1 MKCDNKPSVN
11 ITNAVIMVNSSLTT
25 ECTLLKWPALRVE
38 GRLIEM
44 GGRNARQRCSYIE
57 VSLSGVIWLALAL
70 MWIKMESL
78 FLRFLQRSKAPQK
91 EVPNT

>member
-44 GGRNARQRCSYIE
+44 GGRIARQRCSYIK
-57 VSLSGVIWLALAL
+57 VSLSGVNWLPYLCL
-70 MWIKMESL
+70 HVDQDILVESL
-78 FLRFLQRSKAPQK
+78 IFEISTK
-91 EVPNT
+91 E